1 MDIDIDTGARRVL
14 ADVREAAL
22 SVELTL
28 HFCGGLVTKDA
39 VAYPGAE
46 DEAAGFRRE
55 RVGDLDLYWRQR
67 LVVEG
72 STPTRVSTEIVPRR
86 LRVHTEDGVLC
97 AQASYA

>member
-1 MDIDIDTGARRVL
+1 MEIDIDSGARRVL
-14 ADVREAAL
+14 ADVREGAL

-46 DEAAGFRRE
+46 DETAGFRRE

-72 STPTRVSTEIVPRR
+72 STPTRVSTQIVPRR
-86 LRVHTEDGVLC
+86 LLVHTEDGVLC
-97 AQASYA
+97 ARAAYA

>member
-1 MDIDIDTGARRVL
+1 MDIDIDAGVRRAL
-14 ADVREAAL
+14 AEVREGAL

-46 DEAAGFRRE
+46 DEAAGFQRE

-72 STPTRVSTEIVPRR
+72 STASRVSTEIVPRH
-86 LRVHTEDGVLC
+86 LRVRTKDGMLS
-97 AQASYA
+97 AQASYE